1 MKVLNLSRRLKVK
14 EYQQVFDPAHMPDIV
29 IADKTTPKD
38 YLNTISQHFITAFVG
53 KTDIPTIDYG
63 FSSEREL
70 REFLEEYSSKSIR
83 RRLKDLYNSVY
94 ELKDDEI
101 IPYVIYFGYS
111 SYVYERI
118 KTVLLHPLR
127 PWIVIYGP
135 VGSGKLAL
143 VKSILGDKYI
153 DIFHISEKHKIGFRV
168 EDKPEEIDDVVINT
182 SLLEGESEIKEIMDF
197 LYSRGY
203 QATFIVES
211 KEIPQILRTIPS
223 FYIPALIERPVKERL
238 LILEHLLRNLSK
250 IVEKDV
256 EVDEDFIS
264 LYFSYNWPRNFS
276 ELENALRF
284 ALSINDE
291 VLKAENLPEHIKEF
305 SGIE

>member
-1 MKVLNLSRRLKVK
+1 MRVLNLSRRLRVK
-14 EYQQVFDPAHMPDIV
+14 EYEQVFDLSHMPDIV

-38 YLNTISQHFITAFVG
+38 YLNAISQHFITAFVG
-53 KTDIPTIDYG
+53 KTDIPTVDYR
-63 FSSEREL
+63 FSSEKDL
-70 REFLEEYSSKSIR
+70 IEFLEEYSSKGIR

-94 ELKDDEI
+94 ELKDDEVV
-101 IPYVIYFGYS
+101 PYVIYFGYS
-111 SYVYERI
+111 AYIYERI
-118 KTVLLHPLR
+118 KTVLLHPLK

-143 VKSILGDKYI
+143 VKSILGDNYI

-168 EDKPEEIDDVVINT
+168 EDKPEEINGVVINT

-211 KEIPQILRTIPS
+211 KKMPQILKTIPS
-223 FYIPALIERPVKERL
+223 FYIPALIERPIKERL

-250 IVEKDV
+250 IVKKDV
-256 EVDEDFIS
+256 EVDEDFIRV
-264 LYFSYNWPRNFS
+264 YFSYDWPKNFS
-276 ELENALRF
+276 ELENAIRF
-284 ALSINDE
+284 ALSINDG
-291 VLKAENLPEHIKEF
+291 VLKAENLPEHIKGF

>member
-1 MKVLNLSRRLKVK
+1 MRVLNLSRRLRVK
-14 EYQQVFDPAHMPDIV
+14 EYEQVFDLSHMPDIV

-38 YLNTISQHFITAFVG
+38 YLNAIS
-53 KTDIPTIDYG
+53 TDIPTVDYR
-63 FSSEREL
+63 FSSEKDL
-70 REFLEEYSSKSIR
+70 IEFLEEYSSKGIR

-94 ELKDDEI
+94 ELKDDEVV
-101 IPYVIYFGYS
+101 PYVIYFGYS
-111 SYVYERI
+111 AYIYERI
-118 KTVLLHPLR
+118 KTVLLHPLK

-143 VKSILGDKYI
+143 VKSILGDNY
-153 DIFHISEKHKIGFRV
+153 V
-168 EDKPEEIDDVVINT
+168 EDKPEEINGVVINT

-211 KEIPQILRTIPS
+211 KKIPQILKTIPS
-223 FYIPALIERPVKERL
+223 FYIPALIERPIKERL

-250 IVEKDV
+250 IVKKDV
-256 EVDEDFIS
+256 EVDEDFIRV
-264 LYFSYNWPRNFS
+264 YFSYDWPKNFS
-276 ELENALRF
+276 ELENAIRF
-284 ALSINDE
+284 ALSINDG
-291 VLKAENLPEHIKEF
+291 VLKAENLPEHIKGF

>member
-1 MKVLNLSRRLKVK
+1 MRVLNLSRRLRVK
-14 EYQQVFDPAHMPDIV
+14 EYEQVFDLSHMPDIV

-38 YLNTISQHFITAFVG
+38 YLNAISQHFITALVG
-53 KTDIPTIDYG
+53 KTDIP
-63 FSSEREL
+63 
-70 REFLEEYSSKSIR
+70 EEYSSKGIR

-94 ELKDDEI
+94 ELKDDEVV
-101 IPYVIYFGYS
+101 PYVIYFGYS
-111 SYVYERI
+111 AYIYERI
-118 KTVLLHPLR
+118 KTVLLHPLK

-143 VKSILGDKYI
+143 VKSILGDNY
-153 DIFHISEKHKIGFRV
+153 V
-168 EDKPEEIDDVVINT
+168 EDKPEEINGVVINT

-211 KEIPQILRTIPS
+211 KKIPQILKTIPS
-223 FYIPALIERPVKERL
+223 FYIPALIERPIKERL

-250 IVEKDV
+250 IVKKDV
-256 EVDEDFIS
+256 EVDEDFIRV
-264 LYFSYNWPRNFS
+264 YFSYDWPKNFS
-276 ELENALRF
+276 ELENAIRF
-284 ALSINDE
+284 ALSINDG
-291 VLKAENLPEHIKEF
+291 VLKAENLPGHIKGF